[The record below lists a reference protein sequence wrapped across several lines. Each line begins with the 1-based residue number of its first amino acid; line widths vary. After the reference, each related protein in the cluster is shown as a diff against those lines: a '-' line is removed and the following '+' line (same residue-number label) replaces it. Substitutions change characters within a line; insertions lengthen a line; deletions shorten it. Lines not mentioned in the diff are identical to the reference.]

1 MPLGATSRKSPVN
14 RLGATPYARANA
26 RENASVEP
34 YPASKPA
41 SVTEP
46 ARPTRHAARSSSS
59 RRRNAAG
66 ASPKP
71 ALTSRSKW
79 NRLRNARPASRCP
92 SNSSSS
98 AESTVST
105 NSRSRSG
112 GTAVMPL
119 FDQSTPRQRLTAF
132 AVSDHRVDAGAGG
145 PRLWPRQRREFDKPA
160 RKRLPGSLDG
170 TAANHLG

>member
-46 ARPTRHAARSSSS
+46 ARPTRHAARSSTT

-66 ASPKP
+66 AS
-71 ALTSRSKW
+71 LTTFVGCRAGPP
-79 NRLRNARPASRCP
+79 ARPIRHLWEA
-92 SNSSSS
+92 
-98 AESTVST
+98 
-105 NSRSRSG
+105 
-112 GTAVMPL
+112 AVFVERTSVGL
-119 FDQSTPRQRLTAF
+119 DVHART
-132 AVSDHRVDAGAGG
+132 VDAA
-145 PRLWPRQRREFDKPA
+145 A
-160 RKRLPGSLDG
+160 LDG
-170 TAANHLG
+170 VTG